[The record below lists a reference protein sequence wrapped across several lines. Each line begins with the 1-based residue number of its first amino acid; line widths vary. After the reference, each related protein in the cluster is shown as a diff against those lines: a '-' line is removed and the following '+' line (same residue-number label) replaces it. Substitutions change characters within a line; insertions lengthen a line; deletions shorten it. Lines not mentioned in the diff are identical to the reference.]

1 MKFKFGKL
9 PIKYAPNSKVC
20 ELSVLE
26 CFRLAI
32 GFFTT
37 KHGNESMLPY
47 TNPLALDVIFHSC
60 WIDFQIQF
68 KCDIIILHSFL
79 ELLQGGLLQLHS
91 PTHKDQLDF
100 RIIGLIRKLRLKS
113 LSYKALRWG
122 TSSARTGYGWCPRG
136 CMIAGSVMS
145 YGQRCGVAKIPR
157 RHRRDW
163 MGSKILNHRKPMQG
177 NCLRVDQVRAGGSTR
192 GRKLPHQRNKS
203 KVSQGTP
210 SAPTGWARGWCP

>member
-122 TSSARTGYGWCPRG
+122 TSSAPTGYGWMHDCG
-136 CMIAGSVMS
+136 LS
-145 YGQRCGVAKIPR
+145 YV
-157 RHRRDW
+157 
-163 MGSKILNHRKPMQG
+163 
-177 NCLRVDQVRAGGSTR
+177 TR
-192 GRKLPHQRNKS
+192 TEVKCCKD
-203 KVSQGTP
+203 TP
-210 SAPTGWARGWCP
+210 SAPMGLDGVKDSEL